1 MVGYW
6 PSSFCFCVEEDEG
19 KVDKNTKKNAA
30 YIQPFCPKT
39 LENKNLLCNQNK
51 ILCSQ
56 TKLACCRCSDSGE
69 WHEMRSRRNS
79 ILGLQ
84 YFSTWALLS
93 EYLEQTRTMQE
104 LILPAWEA
112 SQSEHRIHSYSPSTV
127 FLYLRVNFHKC
138 VSVTF

>member
-1 MVGYW
+1 MLFTKHEFKMVGYW

-19 KVDKNTKKNAA
+19 KVDKNTKNRGLYPA
-30 YIQPFCPKT
+30 ILSKT
-39 LENKNLLCNQNK
+39 LENKDLLRNQNK

-69 WHEMRSRRNS
+69 WHEMKGRKNS

-112 SQSEHRIHSYSPSTV
+112 SQSEHRIHFAS
-127 FLYLRVNFHKC
+127 RI
-138 VSVTF
+138 

>member
-1 MVGYW
+1 MCCS
-6 PSSFCFCVEEDEG
+6 PSMSSRWLDIGQVLSVFVW
-19 KVDKNTKKNAA
+19 KKMKARLIKTRKNRGLYPA
-30 YIQPFCPKT
+30 ILSKT
-39 LENKNLLCNQNK
+39 LENKDLLCNQNK

-69 WHEMRSRRNS
+69 WHEMKGRKNS

-112 SQSEHRIHSYSPSTV
+112 SQSEHRIHFAS
-127 FLYLRVNFHKC
+127 RI
-138 VSVTF
+138 